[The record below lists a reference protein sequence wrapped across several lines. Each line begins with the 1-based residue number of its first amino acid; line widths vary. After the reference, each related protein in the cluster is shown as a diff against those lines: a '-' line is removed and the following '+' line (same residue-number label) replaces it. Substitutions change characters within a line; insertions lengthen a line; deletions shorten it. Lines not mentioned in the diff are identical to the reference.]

1 MKHVCKK
8 IMALLLV
15 VAMIAGVLP
24 SVFAAQVGP
33 FTDVDDGIWYGESVQ
48 YVYDNGLMNGMTET
62 TFEPETKLTRAQ
74 AVTVLYRIAKEPAVA
89 GAASFPDL
97 VGDWYKNAVA
107 WAEEKGV
114 VNGRPDGTF
123 DPEGLITREEL
134 VTVIWRYNG
143 SPKAEGDNLAD
154 WPDKAMV
161 ADYAKDSMNWAV
173 ENGVINGLDGK
184 LAPQSNATRA
194 QYAAIIMRFVEA
206 TKPCTEHAWDE
217 GKVTKEATCT
227 EAGEK
232 VFTCQRC
239 GETKTEEIP
248 ALGHNFVDGVC
259 ANGCGEKL
267 AADDEIVIYYTNDVH
282 TYINKA
288 LSYDSIADLYDQT
301 KSVAAGA
308 LLVDAGDHIQG
319 TAYGGMDNGKTIIE
333 LMNAAGYDLATLG
346 NHEFDYGMERALG
359 VVEQANFPY
368 VSCNF
373 YHEEN
378 GVKGDNV
385 LDAYKIFT
393 VGGKKIAVIGIT
405 TPESFTKSTPKYFQD
420 DNGNYIYG
428 IAGGEDGQALYAAV
442 QAAIDAAKAESP
454 DYIIALGHCGDDPAS
469 QPWTSEEVI
478 ANTTG
483 LDAFIDGHSHSTVP
497 MKEVKDKGGDVVVLT
512 QTGSYFDAIGRMSI
526 TADGIKTE
534 LITEWDGS
542 DADVAAIADA
552 WMSEVDAKLGEKIA
566 ESDIDFTVNYD
577 NGTRAV
583 RSSET
588 NLGDLNA
595 DAYYWYV
602 NENLSGGCDMAIMN
616 GGGIRANADSG
627 DWTYKTCKT
636 INTFGNVLC
645 CIELTGQQILDALE
659 FGARFTTGDPENRQE
674 NGGFLQVAGCTYAIN
689 TYTENTVTVDDKN
702 VWQAGP
708 TEYRVTDVKIYN
720 KETKTYEPLDLT
732 KTYRVAG
739 TNYTL
744 YDCGDGFNM
753 FTGGKHILDGIS
765 EDYLAMAAYVQ
776 AFADTDNNN
785 YSNIASANSPLAAY
799 ENYLLNYESATGSG
813 RIVINTTEPEPAG
826 DEYVLTSGLKDGDE
840 VVIVCA
846 AKNVALSATYDGYY
860 NSAVAVTPVDGK
872 IAGPAAD
879 IVWTVGKDGDNYTF
893 SYNGQKLAM
902 GDSFSS
908 MPLGEKNDQ
917 WVLEDGTTAGTYFI
931 KNVARQVYVEY
942 YETNGNWSGYYNNS
956 VAELFEMNFYVKSD
970 GGEAPHVHTW
980 DEGAVTTEA
989 TCTEPGVKTFTCE
1002 CGETKTE
1009 EIPALGHVDVDEDG
1023 KCDRCGAELE
1033 VTEYVLA
1040 SELKDGD
1047 KVVIVNVA
1055 QSKALNK
1062 EIVSTYYK
1070 AGTAVT
1076 PADGKIVSP
1085 DSAIV
1090 WTVKADG
1097 EGFNLENDEG
1107 KKLSID
1113 GTYSSIPYDMG
1124 NDAWSVAA
1132 AATEN
1137 CVYVVNENGKYL
1149 SWSSYGNFSAYT
1161 YDESK
1166 EADYAMQLYVLK
1178 TESAETGAYTIA
1190 TEIVVGDKI
1199 VITAKYD
1206 GTYYAATNAI
1216 NPSNAIAATAVTVAD
1231 GQLTFDD
1238 NVEVVWE
1245 VVASES
1251 EGKYLLKNPQGN
1263 YMTYAGSGTGMKIDE
1278 VGYAYTLTCG
1288 EGTSTV
1294 DMGTIGTTHRLLI
1307 FRMSN
1312 NVPQFRAYA
1321 ESNADGEYSR
1331 DITIWKIAG

>member
-24 SVFAAQVGP
+24 FAFAAQVGP

-62 TFEPETKLTRAQ
+62 TFEPEAKLTRAQ

-134 VTVIWRYNG
+134 VTIIWRYNG
-143 SPKAEGDNLAD
+143 SPKAEDGNLAD
-154 WPDKAMV
+154 WPDKAVV

-173 ENGVINGLDGK
+173 ENGIINGLDGK

-194 QYAAIIMRFVEA
+194 QYAAIIMRFIEA

-259 ANGCGEKL
+259 VNGCGEKL

-282 TYINKA
+282 TYIDKA
-288 LSYDSIADLYDQT
+288 LSYASIADLYDQT

-319 TAYGGMDNGKTIIE
+319 TAYGSMDKGANIIK
-333 LMNAAGYDLATLG
+333 LMNAAGYDVATLG
-346 NHEFDYGMERALG
+346 NHEFDYGMEGAMNTI
-359 VVEQANFPY
+359 EWANFPY

-378 GVKGDNV
+378 GVKGENV

-469 QPWTSEEVI
+469 RPWTSEEVI

-497 MKEVKDKGGDVVVLT
+497 MKEVKDKGGDVVILT

-534 LITEWDGS
+534 LITEWNGSKEEVKAIQDEWIAQVDKELGQTIGKAEVVLDNYDEDGNRLVRKQETNTGDFAA
-542 DADVAAIADA
+542 DALRYLFDNMGLDVDVA
-552 WMSEVDAKLGEKIA
+552 V
-566 ESDIDFTVNYD
+566 
-577 NGTRAV
+577 
-583 RSSET
+583 
-588 NLGDLNA
+588 
-595 DAYYWYV
+595 
-602 NENLSGGCDMAIMN
+602 MN
-616 GGGIRANADSG
+616 GGGVRNKAITG
-627 DWTYKTCKT
+627 DLTYKTCKE
-636 INTFGNVLC
+636 IHTFGNVACLQTV
-645 CIELTGQQILDALE
+645 TGQQLLDALE
-659 FGARFTTGDPENRQE
+659 WGAKDADPEGKME
-674 NGGFLQVAGCTYAIN
+674 CGGFLQVSGLTYEIH
-689 TYTENTVTVDDKN
+689 TYIPSTVQKDDKG
-702 VWQAGP
+702 VWTGGP
-708 TEYRVTDVKIYN
+708 TGEYRVKNVKILD
-720 KETKTYEPLDLT
+720 KETGEYKDLDLNA
-732 KTYRVAG
+732 KYNLAG
-739 TNYTL
+739 YNYTL
-744 YDCGDGFNM
+744 RDLGDGFAM
-753 FTGGKHILDGIS
+753 FEGAVNVLDYVM
-765 EDYLAMAAYVQ
+765 EDYMVLANYVQ
-776 AFADTDNNN
+776 AFENGTVKAGPNGPLNAD
-785 YSNIASANSPLAAY
+785 YSKV
-799 ENYLLNYESATGSG
+799 TGEG
-813 RIVINTTEPEPAG
+813 RITLIDKKPVDPTPGGN
-826 DEYVLTSGLKDGDE
+826 DYVLTSELKDGDE

-846 AKNVALSATYDGYY
+846 AKNVALSATYTGYY
-860 NSAVAVTPVDGK
+860 NSAVAVTPADGK
-872 IAGPAAD
+872 ITDPAAD
-879 IVWTVGKDGDNYTF
+879 IVWTVGKVGDNYTF

-917 WVLEDGTTAGTYFI
+917 WVLENGTTAGTYFI
-931 KNVARQVYVEY
+931 KNVAREVYVEY

-980 DEGAVTTEA
+980 DEGTVTTEA

-1009 EIPALGHVDVDEDG
+1009 EIPALGHVDADADG

-1047 KVVIVNVA
+1047 KVVIVNAA
-1055 QSKALNK
+1055 QSKALDK

-1070 AGTAVT
+1070 AGTAVE

-1113 GTYSSIPYDMG
+1113 GTYNSIPYDMG
-1124 NDAWSVAA
+1124 NDAWHVAA
-1132 AATEN
+1132 ATTEN

-1149 SWSSYGNFSAYT
+1149 SWSSYGNFSAYA

-1178 TESAETGAYTIA
+1178 TENADTGAYTIA
-1190 TEIVVGDKI
+1190 TEIGVGDKI
-1199 VITAKYD
+1199 VITAKYN
-1206 GTYYAATNAI
+1206 GTYYAATNNI
-1216 NPSNAIAATAVTVAD
+1216 SPNNAIAATAVTVTTD
-1231 GQLTFDD
+1231 KRLTFGE
-1238 NVEVVWE
+1238 NVDVVWE
-1245 VVASES
+1245 VVASELE
-1251 EGKYLLKNPQGN
+1251 EGKYLLKNSEGN
-1263 YMTYAGSGTGMKIDE
+1263 YMTYAGSGTSMKIDE
-1278 VGYAYTLTCG
+1278 KGYAYTLTCG
-1288 EGTSTV
+1288 ESTSTV
-1294 DMGTIGTTHRLLI
+1294 DMGTIGSTHRLLG

-1312 NVPQFRAYA
+1312 ETPQFRAYA
-1321 ESNADGEYSR
+1321 EANVDGEYSR
-1331 DITIWKIAG
+1331 DITIWKIAS